1 MERKILIKD
10 DLHPEDGA
18 MLQALYSRSPK
29 SVDVHLKKVE
39 ASGSGNFM
47 DDYYVGYGHASIGD
61 CGSTTIF
68 VEGVSMLMAKS
79 IQDHPLY
86 SGQEASTRYMNFADV
101 SFENPGGGIA
111 GNAIQRDWMQFYHS
125 MFPRLM
131 EHFRLASPIEENEE
145 PAKYE
150 RALKA
155 RTFDVLRGFIPAGAH
170 TSLSWHTNLRQAH
183 DKLRWLVAHP
193 EFSTS
198 QLASEIV
205 GRLHVKYPHSGF
217 DWKMSEEEWE
227 YRKLVAAEFT
237 YADEY
242 TDFRQGDAVPGVLL
256 SLSNFAWPYHK
267 LLKILKARPPR
278 MPMPPVLQEYGT
290 IKSEFFLDFGSFR
303 DLQRHRNGFVRMPLL
318 TTRFGFHPWYLAQ
331 FPPNLRAEAEA
342 FIKWQTIAIN
352 ALDVD
357 VTNIQRQ
364 SYIAMGFQVE
374 CTVVQSLPAFA
385 YRVELRT
392 SKSVHPTLRAV
403 AQREA
408 SEFASLTNGEIPIHA
423 DMSPDL
429 WDTRRGS
436 QTIISR

>member
-29 SVDVHLKKVE
+29 SVDAHLKKVE
-39 ASGSGNFM
+39 AAGSGSFM

-61 CGSTTIF
+61 CGSTTLFI
-68 VEGVSMLMAKS
+68 EGVSMLMAKA
-79 IQDHPLY
+79 IQDNPLY
-86 SGQEASTRYMNFADV
+86 SGQEASTRYMNFENAT
-101 SFENPGGGIA
+101 FENPGGGIA
-111 GNAIQRDWMQFYHS
+111 GNAVQRAWMTFYHS
-125 MFPRLM
+125 MFPRLT
-131 EHFRLASPIEENEE
+131 EYFRSLNPIEDNEE

-170 TSLSWHTNLRQAH
+170 TSLSWHTNLRQAQ

-193 EFSTS
+193 EMSTS
-198 QLASEIV
+198 QLAVEIV
-205 GRLHVKYPHSGF
+205 GNLHKKYPHSGF
-217 DWKMSEEEWE
+217 DWKMSESEWD
-227 YRKLVAAEFT
+227 YRHLVAGE
-237 YADEY
+237 YSYIDESRSGIDS
-242 TDFRQGDAVPGVLL
+242 TSGVLVI
-256 SLSNFAWPYHK
+256 LSNFAWPHDTK
-267 LLKILKARPPR
+267 LMKILAARPPR
-278 MPMPPVLQEYGT
+278 MPMPPVLQKYGM

-303 DLQRHRNGFVRMPLL
+303 DLQRHRNGFVQMPLL

-331 FPPNLRAEAEA
+331 FPSELRAEVEA
-342 FIKWQTIAIN
+342 FVAAQTRLIEELPVN
-352 ALDVD
+352 E
-357 VTNIQRQ
+357 IQRQ
-364 SYIAMGFQVE
+364 SYIAMGFQVA

-408 SEFASLTNGEIPIHA
+408 REFVSITEGSIPLHA
-423 DMSPDL
+423 DMSPDM
-429 WDTRRGS
+429 WDTRRGG
-436 QTIISR
+436 QTILPNER